1 LFGGETKKIDGSDAK
16 DPRIAYVA
24 NGKDTP
30 GGNEGMY
37 GLRMVSAPPGFSS

>member
-24 NGKDTP
+24 SGKETP
-30 GGNEGMY
+30 GGNESMY
-37 GLRMVSAPPGFSS
+37 GLRMVSAPPGSSS